1 MNIMTV
7 EDPVEYDLAGIGQI
21 QVNTRTD
28 LTFSKALRA
37 ILRQDPDVIMIG
49 EIRDIE
55 TAQIAV
61 QASLTGH
68 LVLATLHTNDAVS
81 AVTRLVD
88 MGIEPFLLASS
99 LSGVLAQRLVRRLCP
114 ACREGYRSGPREQK
128 MFQEWT
134 LPDVLYRA
142 VGCAECAG
150 TGYNGRVGIFEVLEV
165 DPEIRA
171 LIHDG
176 AAEQAVRDAAGAR
189 QLHTLRADAMRWITA
204 GATSLEEVLRVTRE

>member
-1 MNIMTV
+1 
-7 EDPVEYDLAGIGQI
+7 
-21 QVNTRTD
+21 
-28 LTFSKALRA
+28 
-37 ILRQDPDVIMIG
+37 MIG
-49 EIRDIE
+49 EIRDVE

-114 ACREGYRSGPREQK
+114 VCRAGYAGGRRERDL
-128 MFQEWT
+128 FPEWK
-134 LPDVLYRA
+134 LPQVLYRA
-142 VGCAECAG
+142 AGCADCAG
-150 TGYNGRVGIFEVLEV
+150 TGYSGRIGIFEVLEV
-165 DPEIRA
+165 DPEIRS

-176 AAEQAVRDAAGAR
+176 AAEQAVRDAAGR
-189 QLHTLRADAMRWITA
+189 QLHTLRADALRWIEA